1 MSIYTD
7 NGFRNRNEYLQSLAE
22 EYGVDR
28 STVDSLADLL
38 GESEDFDG
46 LISGLQDIETTD
58 DCSYSVPLQT
68 LASAPFYE
76 VELPTIR
83 DLQYLAEQ
91 ARQYQPL

>member
-1 MSIYTD
+1 MSVYTD
-7 NGFRNRNEYLQSLAE
+7 NGFQNRNEYLQNLAE

-28 STVDSLADLL
+28 DTVDSLADLL

-46 LISGLQDIETTD
+46 LVSSLQDMEVID
-58 DCSYSVPLQT
+58 DRSYSVPLQT

-76 VELPTIR
+76 IEFPSIR
-83 DLQYLAEQ
+83 DLHYLAEQ